1 MATTTKIIDIDA
13 VRNDIQKVCDVWQKK
28 FEEFFASRENS
39 PLRPTIVA
47 NSSSRLLLPEATT
60 PSLPAAPHNEDAA
73 SHATVSH
80 IHSDLPTKIGNN
92 DVRRN
97 GEHPRPTWMNASTPP
112 TASKWRSNTS

>member
-80 IHSDLPTKIGNN
+80 IHSDLPAKIGNN

-97 GEHPRPTWMNASTPP
+97 GEHPRPNLDERLHATNSLEV
-112 TASKWRSNTS
+112 